1 MRAKTQFFYII
12 IHSSA
17 YYWLKEL
24 IFFELNPKPA
34 ETKKSINKYLTTF
47 IYFDK
52 RKKLKN
58 KAYDKMK

>member
-34 ETKKSINKYLTTF
+34 ETKKSISKYLTTF

-52 RKKLKN
+52 RKN
-58 KAYDKMK
+58 